1 MSALLFLLAAWV
13 VLAVLLRM
21 AEHWFVRFIV
31 ETCQAMVG
39 VCLVVVVGTMTLV
52 KIIQWTETEGSC
64 RRAWTDIA
72 EYPVLVEVC
81 RNPETRAALAISV
94 FADEVARNVERVIP

>member
-1 MSALLFLLAAWV
+1 MTTLLFLSGAWFA
-13 VLAVLLRM
+13 LAVMFRM
-21 AEHWFVRFIV
+21 AEHWFVQFII
-31 ETCQAMVG
+31 ETCQAMVM
-39 VCLVVVVGTMTLV
+39 VLLVVVVGTMTLV

-64 RRAWTDIA
+64 RHAWTDIA

-81 RNPETRAALAISV
+81 RNPETRAVLALSV